1 MDSSRPDNFRTGAFH
16 QRIAWV
22 FALQF
27 VAVLIVCVM
36 GIYNVAPW
44 AAVIAVMVITMIL
57 AWMATRREW
66 RPVSALARLVNGWDE
81 KPDLDAL
88 APGKLSRHTDADL
101 ASLARGLHGFASRI
115 AVFNQRERNFTRDAS
130 HELRSPLTVIK
141 MSVDMLAEEAG
152 LSEFGARS
160 VHRIKRA
167 SLEMEALV
175 EALLI
180 LARES
185 DMGAESERFVVNE
198 VLEHE
203 LDAARELLVGR
214 PIELQLEEPAR
225 FALQGSSRAFSVL
238 CWQVIR
244 NACQQTEN
252 GRVVITVLPGVVSV
266 SNHATPQVQGDS
278 SGPLRVH
285 GADRHGF
292 ELAIAQRISD
302 RFAWPLELQ
311 THPGRENITRIR
323 FPNPLPADA

>member
-1 MDSSRPDNFRTGAFH
+1 MDSTSKPAVTFRTGAFH
-16 QRIAWV
+16 QRIKWV

-27 VAVLIVCVM
+27 LAVLIVCVM
-36 GIYNVAPW
+36 GIYDVAPW
-44 AAVIAVMVITMIL
+44 PAVIAVIVITSVL
-57 AWMATRREW
+57 SWMAMRREW
-66 RPVSALARLVNGWDE
+66 VPVNALANLVNGWND
-81 KPDLDAL
+81 KSDIDLLRPDRL
-88 APGKLSRHTDADL
+88 ARNTDADI
-101 ASLARGLHGFASRI
+101 ASLSKGLHGFASRV

-141 MSVDMLAEEAG
+141 MSVDMLGDEEG
-152 LSEFGARS
+152 VSDFGARS
-160 VHRIKRA
+160 VRRIKRA

-185 DMGAESERFVVNE
+185 DAGAESERFIVND
-198 VLEHE
+198 VLENE
-203 LDAARELLVGR
+203 LQAARDLLAGR

-225 FALQGSSRAFSVL
+225 FALIGSSRAFSVL

-244 NACQQTEN
+244 NACQQTEQ
-252 GRVVITVLPGVVSV
+252 GRVVITVLPGVVSI
-266 SNHATPQVQGDS
+266 SNHATPQSPGDN
-278 SGPLRVH
+278 SGPLRVY

-311 THPGRENITRIR
+311 TYPGRENITRIR
-323 FPNPLPADA
+323 FPDAVPA